1 LHFALKTAQGILE
14 GFSLLESN
22 FRQWTNTP
30 KLVQPGRDSY
40 CKVLLASQVICVAFG
55 QIGCGRERILGS
67 MCQSGFKPENS
78 PGTTTVGEVA
88 FRRWAAA
95 RQEAGK

>member
-40 CKVLLASQVICVAFG
+40 CKVLRASQVICVTLE
-55 QIGCGRERILGS
+55 QIRCGRERILG
-67 MCQSGFKPENS
+67 
-78 PGTTTVGEVA
+78 
-88 FRRWAAA
+88 
-95 RQEAGK
+95 